1 MKFKNTDIS
10 NSKEILYN
18 DHYVSKPYNCSALI
32 ADSDGIIKAGT
43 VVPANDS
50 TAEGILLHDV
60 KKNENPNGSI
70 VIHGF
75 VKANALPEPLSED
88 AKTAMKQITFI

>member
-10 NSKEILYN
+10 NTKEILYN
-18 DHYVSKPYNCSALI
+18 DHYVSKPYDCTALT
-32 ADSDGIIKAGT
+32 ADSNGIIKAGT
-43 VVPANDS
+43 IIPANDS

-60 KKNENPNGSI
+60 KKDGNPNGTI

-75 VKANALPEPLSED
+75 IKESVLHELPSED
-88 AKTAMKQITFI
+88 AKTVLKQITFI